1 MEYQKNESEVY
12 KNSVGIDRKD
22 IIKKRYINIIQ
33 NKLKNMQNMLKPA
46 ANLTDHELLQYVYQ
60 DKKDKASEGVYK
72 EPSKENK
79 VGNKEEA
86 DIDDDMVRLGKL
98 SLINMGAR
106 YELLSANRML
116 IDLDV
121 SLNVILLLIV

>member
-1 MEYQKNESEVY
+1 MAA
-12 KNSVGIDRKD
+12 DRKD

-33 NKLKNMQNMLKPA
+33 SKLKNMQNIIKPTV
-46 ANLTDHELLQYVYQ
+46 NLTDDHELLQYVYQ
-60 DKKDKASEGVYK
+60 DRQEKTSNVPHE
-72 EPSKENK
+72 ESFKENK
-79 VGNKEEA
+79 TKKREQSEG

-98 SLINMGAR
+98 SLINVGAR

-121 SLNVILLLIV
+121 SLNVRAG